1 MRSVI
6 IRFLILTLFLLSAFA
21 VASGQTPAQ
30 DQAANLKFKLEEVK
44 SKQSELQDK
53 LSSLEEQLKPENLDN
68 SLAGVG
74 STHPEDLRE
83 AKRRQLENEKSS
95 IQKQLNL
102 LTETQ
107 TRLES
112 SVAQADADAYH
123 ESAKVKPAD
132 DSSTTNTAERKTE
145 KAPSSNDSVAPTPQV
160 RPKRAKRSRARH
172 SQGDN

>member
-1 MRSVI
+1 M
-6 IRFLILTLFLLSAFA
+6 IRILILTLFLLSAFA

-30 DQAANLKFKLEEVK
+30 DRADNLKFKLEEVK
-44 SKQSELQDK
+44 SKQSELQDR
-53 LSSLEEQLKPENLDN
+53 LNSLEEQLTPETLDN

-95 IQKQLNL
+95 VQKQLNL

-123 ESAKVKPAD
+123 ESARVKPAD
-132 DSSTTNTAERKTE
+132 DSSTTNIAVRKTE
-145 KAPSSNDSVAPTPQV
+145 KAPSSNDSVSPAPQV
-160 RPKRAKRSRARH
+160 RPRRSKRSRARH
-172 SQGDN
+172 SQDEN